1 VSAYD
6 PFAAA
11 GPYPPSERLPGDRSV
26 AQRLLVDLAIVTG
39 WFAAAGLLGAVVWE
53 LVTPLA
59 EYTRTADNGTMG
71 EEELARQFG
80 ATGWYLVIGAVAG
93 VVSGA
98 VLLMWR
104 RRSPVLMV
112 LMVAAGGA
120 LAAWVMLEVGLA
132 LGPAD
137 PNQVLATVDVG
148 EKVPLRLKFE
158 GPGAFFVWPIAALA
172 GALFAL
178 LFFESRDERL
188 AREERLRLELPT
200 YG

>member
-1 VSAYD
+1 MTGAPTD
-6 PFAAA
+6 Q
-11 GPYPPSERLPGDRSV
+11 PGASV
-26 AQRLLVDLAIVTG
+26 RAFVRGVVHDLAVVAG
-39 WFAAAGLLGAVVWE
+39 WFAIAGLLGAVVWE
-53 LVTPLA
+53 AVAPLA

-80 ATGWYLVIGAVAG
+80 ATGWYLVIGAVVG

-98 VLLMWR
+98 VLLVWR

-120 LAAWVMLEVGLA
+120 LAAWLMIRFGLL

-137 PNQVLATVDVG
+137 PNEVLPTVDVG
-148 EKVPLRLKFE
+148 ETVPRQLEIE
-158 GPGAFFVWPIAALA
+158 GSGAFFAWPIGALA
-172 GALFAL
+172 GAMGAL
-178 LFFESRDERL
+178 LFFESRDERQ
-188 AREERLRLELPT
+188 AREERLRLELPR